1 MKAIAP
7 LFIVW
12 AALLAL
18 LGLTVGASLVLTGT
32 PSLIASL
39 AIAMAK
45 AGLIVWVFMQLRR
58 EGGLIRVMALG
69 AVFWLLILLGYL
81 VLDYATR

>member
-1 MKAIAP
+1 MRTIAP
-7 LFIVW
+7 LLTVW

-39 AIAMAK
+39 AIAGLK
-45 AGLIVWVFMQLRR
+45 AALVVWVFMQLRR
-58 EGGLIRVMALG
+58 EGGLMRVMALG